1 MKRKE
6 VKPSLPRPM
15 SNNDSHW
22 KLKTGVNEH
31 TKQVKITVHIRV
43 PLTQIMLTVYI
54 SPKHILI
61 LNMTVSDLTTNKSSK
76 ESGFNIRT

>member
-1 MKRKE
+1 M
-6 VKPSLPRPM
+6 
-15 SNNDSHW
+15 
-22 KLKTGVNEH
+22 
-31 TKQVKITVHIRV
+31 KQVKITVHIRV

-61 LNMTVSDLTTNKSSK
+61 LNITVSDLTTNKSSK